1 MASMGRYLCASKYH
15 RCVREAN
22 PCDVFDGKG
31 RVRRRSQGMISCE
44 LGKVGSLYRM
54 ASTRSKCRRDIV
66 MHSSASDA
74 IITVEN
80 TEKRVQLS
88 DVIDWFI
95 NLPWPKMASWILV
108 IGVAS
113 QLKEFLGVRMM
124 TLKSTV
130 FAS

>member
-22 PCDVFDGKG
+22 PCDAFHGNG
-31 RVRRRSQGMISCE
+31 RIRRRSHGMISCE
-44 LGKVGSLYRM
+44 LGKVGSLCRM
-54 ASTRSKCRRDIV
+54 DSTRSKYRRDIV

>member
-22 PCDVFDGKG
+22 PCDVFNGNG
-31 RVRRRSQGMISCE
+31 TIRRRSHRMISCE
-44 LGKVGSLYRM
+44 LGKVGSLCRM
-54 ASTRSKCRRDIV
+54 DSTRSKYRRDIV